1 MAKLCPRNFNKRIN
15 RQKQINKELSS
26 KIKLLSCA
34 VSTLEKENV
43 KLKKDLDIAC
53 IDKTKLSKSNSYL
66 KTKINKVTENTTT
79 NKNVAEP
86 KLLELH
92 DYIAFLENHEGVL
105 EERVEELSSQKLSFF
120 QNKKYTNKIRSV
132 YEDLLCFGVSS
143 RNVEKVVRIVLEK
156 LAGITY
162 DRLPKATFSKD
173 MLYEARAL
181 AQFQVASE
189 LKCSDADFCL
199 QSDGTSKKGHS
210 YMTYDASKKS
220 GEVFVLGLREV
231 GSGDAQAQL
240 DLLKEVVGDISDASS
255 KSNFSDTFF
264 ASIKNL
270 MSDRCYTQKKFNKLL
285 IDYRNTVLPKVK
297 SNWELLSESEK
308 SKHLNV
314 NEYFCGLH
322 FIVALADTAE
332 ACLKLWEGVVF
343 PDPKKVGSLNHGS
356 YSNGESGPLRLIR
369 SVCKLVQERGCEKS
383 GRMVSFSTFMKETN
397 QMDTLPL
404 YPFLGNRFNIL
415 FLNGARV
422 FYLYPF
428 LVDFLNNLALDN
440 KLMSAVYHDLQVLHF
455 RVACQA
461 LGLIDKYVTGP
472 LWRMMVKEKEV
483 LNMSKHYQK
492 MYTFFNDCFLD
503 ATPFLEG
510 RNSLFPDLVREDD
523 RLASLLCFDYGPNVK
538 LMLKQC
544 IELIFGGSV
553 SISKKMLEDHLH
565 GGKYASP
572 DESLC
577 KESVSVPTTNA
588 NPERD
593 FGMLDRFMKLKPK
606 ALDIVYEG
614 IIMFT
619 ANNTR
624 NWRDSLPKEQFDI
637 AMDFARES
645 KKLQKEVYFKRK
657 MMIHV
662 TRAERLGKNM
672 EERRR
677 KEMNLVL
684 EKERLA
690 KEIEKVG
697 GLWCSKEAAENY
709 LKKLK
714 TEKEKKS
721 VLKIQLGFR
730 QKVLGV
736 DCDKSLFFVK

>member
-156 LAGITY
+156 LAGITC

-189 LKCSDADFCL
+189 LNCSDADFCL

-343 PDPKKVGSLNHGS
+343 SDPKKVGSLNHGS

-415 FLNGARV
+415 FLNGAGV

-428 LVDFLNNLALDN
+428 LVDFLNNLSLDN

-510 RNSLFPDLVREDD
+510 KNSLFPDLVGEDD
-523 RLASLLCFDYGPNVK
+523 RLASLLCFDYGPNVE

-544 IELIFGGSV
+544 LELIFGGFV
-553 SISKKMLEDHLH
+553 SISKKMPKDHLH
-565 GGKYASP
+565 GGNYASP

-577 KESVSVPTTNA
+577 QESVSFPTTNA
-588 NPERD
+588 NPEQD
-593 FGMLDRFMKLKPK
+593 FGMLDRLMKLKPK

-614 IIMFT
+614 IIMLT

-624 NWRDSLPKEQFDI
+624 SWHDCLPKEQFDI
-637 AMDFARES
+637 TMDFARE
-645 KKLQKEVYFKRK
+645 
-657 MMIHV
+657 
-662 TRAERLGKNM
+662 
-672 EERRR
+672 
-677 KEMNLVL
+677 
-684 EKERLA
+684 
-690 KEIEKVG
+690 
-697 GLWCSKEAAENY
+697 
-709 LKKLK
+709 
-714 TEKEKKS
+714 
-721 VLKIQLGFR
+721 
-730 QKVLGV
+730 
-736 DCDKSLFFVK
+736 